1 MLSKELGSLLLILGT
16 SIGGGMLALPAV
28 TAELNFMTVV
38 LYLLLA
44 WALMT
49 VGAFALIIVQMRF
62 EHDIGV
68 MPLARKT
75 VGRIISIVTL
85 LFSLLLLY
93 SLLCAYTAATGDVLH
108 ALSARLHLN
117 IPKRVCLLL
126 TALILSSVVYRG
138 IAAADKLNRLFMF
151 MKIIVCFLL
160 IISIVPSDDWS
171 KLQLGQAHFNSHGF
185 LIMLCSFGYGMILP
199 ALSEYLQFDRK
210 RLIRI
215 VLLGGL
221 IPLSLYLIWI
231 ASVHAALTREQLS
244 VLMNSGDTT
253 ATLLQ
258 LLTGV
263 TAKPIL
269 QSFAWLFGSICTFT
283 AFLGVSISLLDFL
296 AGALNIR
303 RTRRPKLFLMLLTYV
318 PPTAIAMLAPSLFV
332 EALAYAGISCAFL
345 LIILPIGMLIRVQWM
360 PVRQVF

>member
-28 TAELNFMTVV
+28 TADLNFTAIT

-49 VGAFALIIVQMRF
+49 LGSLAIIFVQMRYPD
-62 EHDIGV
+62 HIGI

-75 VGRIISIVTL
+75 TGRLISTVTL

-93 SLLCAYTAATGDVLH
+93 SLLCAYTVATGDVLH
-108 ALSARLHLN
+108 ALLARLHLV
-117 IPKRVCLLL
+117 IPKPIALLL

-138 IAAADKLNRLFMF
+138 IAAADKLNRLFMLI
-151 MKIIVCFLL
+151 KIATCFLL
-160 IISIVPSDDWS
+160 IASIIPSDRWAN
-171 KLQLGQAHFNSHGF
+171 LRIGQHAYTSDGF
-185 LIMLCSFGYGMILP
+185 LVMITSFGYGMILP
-199 ALSEYLQFDRK
+199 IISEYLHFDKK

-221 IPLSLYLIWI
+221 IPLVLYLVWI
-231 ASVHAALTREQLS
+231 ASVHAALSRDTLIT
-244 VLMNSGDTT
+244 LMHSSDTT

-258 LLTGV
+258 QLEAV
-263 TAKPIL
+263 TDKPIL
-269 QSFAWLFGSICTFT
+269 HSFAWLFGAICTFT

-296 AGALNIR
+296 SGTLKIQ
-303 RTRRPKLFLMLLTYV
+303 RTVRPKLFLMLLTYV
-318 PPTAIAMLAPSLFV
+318 PPTAIAMLAPWLFIK
-332 EALAYAGISCAFL
+332 ALAYAGICCAFL
-345 LIILPIGMLIRVQWM
+345 LIVLPLWMWFKYKILLNPNN
-360 PVRQVF
+360 